1 MIEKTY
7 EGIVKPEDYNDIE
20 CGISV
25 VIQHIYMHKMTPLK
39 VFGKSCEG
47 DNLLEIVFSK
57 NAMGDFTID
66 SASAELTI
74 IDCENVLTGL
84 GELLM
89 RLHLERMAKE
99 DINILLKK
107 DPRTSSIDYTP
118 DTNLV

>member
-7 EGIVKPEDYNDIE
+7 EGIIKPEDYNDIE
-20 CGISV
+20 SGIAV
-25 VIQHIYMHKMTPLK
+25 IIQHVYFHKQTPLK
-39 VFGKSCEG
+39 CFGKHCSTG
-47 DNLLEIVFSK
+47 NLLEIVFSK

-66 SASAELTI
+66 SASAELTL

-99 DINILLKK
+99 DISILLKK
-107 DPRTSSIDYTP
+107 DPRTSSVDYTP
-118 DTNLV
+118 ENKLV